1 MLRAR
6 ATYQAKTAA
15 RARGRRL
22 AAWLGAIA
30 LVLQMLVPLA
40 QPQAAWV
47 QDGLFPP
54 TCSAHHD
61 FGADAGDRSDDGACQ
76 KCTLCRG
83 LSGDRIGMV
92 PDRAVPVVFAAAVM
106 PAVIVPVEAAAPD
119 GVRSRPPLPSRG
131 PPRAL

>member
-6 ATYQAKTAA
+6 ARRQAITAA
-15 RARGRRL
+15 HARCRRL

-30 LVLQMLVPLA
+30 LVLQLLVPLT

-61 FGADAGDRSDDGACQ
+61 AGSAADDQTGGDACQ
-76 KCTLCRG
+76 QCTLCRG
-83 LSGDRIGMV
+83 NAGDRVGLF
-92 PDRAVPVVFAAAVM
+92 PDRAIPVVFAAPVTL
-106 PAVIVPVEAAAPD
+106 AVILPVEAGVPD
-119 GVRSRPPLPSRG
+119 DRGSRPPLPSRG
-131 PPRAL
+131 PPRAV